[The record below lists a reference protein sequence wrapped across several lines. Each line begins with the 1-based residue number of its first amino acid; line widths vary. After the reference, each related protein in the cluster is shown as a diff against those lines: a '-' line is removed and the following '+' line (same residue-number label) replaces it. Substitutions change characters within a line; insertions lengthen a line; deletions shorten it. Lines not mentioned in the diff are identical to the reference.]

1 LALPRK
7 ASRGWRWA
15 VEFLFRQGAAN
26 QLTELVFR
34 VADPALKGR
43 RFRVGNGEY
52 LFE

>member
-1 LALPRK
+1 
-7 ASRGWRWA
+7 
-15 VEFLFRQGAAN
+15 
-26 QLTELVFR
+26 ELVFR

>member
-1 LALPRK
+1 RELL
-7 ASRGWRWA
+7 
-15 VEFLFRQGAAN
+15 FLQGAAN
-26 QLTELVFR
+26 QLTELGFR